1 MKAARIKVLTG
12 DFLTVFGFLLTAL
25 GTYLTYRASAAGNI
39 INNEL
44 FIGGCIL
51 VLITTFGW
59 FRYFHRAKLFESIIE
74 CRGHLDDAKN
84 MIMELGR
91 DNKKCGHIQQCPA
104 VLSEICQKIAVS
116 FRKFHEPEIAVCIHY
131 VNRNETGKAYVNI
144 LCRNTDSKRRPES
157 TDPPATEIDYIDD
170 NTDFKS
176 IFPKLRSSSIHNI
189 YYFNNFLPWS
199 CGYKN
204 SHFSSETQKKY
215 YGRMG
220 FFHRVYDW
228 KLPYKST
235 IVVPLIVEEYPRK
248 REIQGFLSI
257 DSTRQWAFSRD
268 HDLPLLIGLAKDI
281 TPIIKIYANK
291 NL

>member
-1 MKAARIKVLTG
+1 MKAVRIKILTG

-25 GTYLTYRASAAGNI
+25 GTYLTCRANAAGDL

-44 FIGGCIL
+44 FIGGSIL
-51 VLITTFGW
+51 VVITSLGW
-59 FRYFHRAKLFESIIE
+59 FWYFHKAKLYESIIE
-74 CRGHLDDAKN
+74 CREHLDEAKN

-91 DNKKCGHIQQCPA
+91 DKDKCEHVQQCPA
-104 VLSEICQKIAVS
+104 ILTEICQKVAVS

-131 VNRNETGKAYVNI
+131 VNRDDEGKAYVNI
-144 LCRNTDSKRRPES
+144 LCRNTDSKHRPES
-157 TDPPATEIDYIDD
+157 TDIPASDTDYIDD

-176 IFPKLRSSSIHNI
+176 LFPKLKSSSINNI

-199 CGYKN
+199 FRYRN
-204 SHFSSETQKKY
+204 SHFSTDTQKKY
-215 YGRMG
+215 YCLMG
-220 FFHRVYDW
+220 FIFRLFDW

-235 IVVPLIVEEYPRK
+235 IVLPLIVEKHPRK

-257 DSTRQWAFSRD
+257 DSSRQWAFSRI
-268 HDLPLLIGLAKDI
+268 HDLPLLISLAKDI
-281 TPIIKIYANK
+281 SPIIKIYVNK